1 MMLITFTLFWFTY
14 RYQMIYVSYAKTETN
29 GLIFPKAINQ
39 LFTGL
44 YFQELC
50 LIGLFLLQNEKSCF
64 PQAMI
69 MIVML
74 IFTVLYQIVL
84 NRAFGPLFT
93 YLPITFEDEA
103 VVRDEEWERVQASR
117 WEKKNNEHEPLTAAG
132 EQDAELTIEERE
144 QAHLDEANRKQR
156 EESFGPGSYELSNMD
171 SNKSSGAADQSPRPE
186 AGRRTSSWA
195 NKSRRSSNS
204 RTASHSYAQAHVQAH
219 AEKKDH
225 KHKDPL
231 NAITNTLKRGLDDV
245 ARPMRDIESQVLPAS
260 NLFDNI
266 EDELADVEP
275 TARQKL
281 IKRSF
286 QHPATR
292 AIQPAVWIPHD
303 DLGIAKDE
311 IQRTSAFTQRI
322 WITSVN
328 ARLDA
333 KGKVIYRGL
342 PPDRDP
348 FENIEV

>member
-1 MMLITFTLFWFTY
+1 
-14 RYQMIYVSYAKTETN
+14 
-29 GLIFPKAINQ
+29 
-39 LFTGL
+39 
-44 YFQELC
+44 
-50 LIGLFLLQNEKSCF
+50 
-64 PQAMI
+64 
-69 MIVML
+69 
-74 IFTVLYQIVL
+74 
-84 NRAFGPLFT
+84 
-93 YLPITFEDEA
+93 
-103 VVRDEEWERVQASR
+103 
-117 WEKKNNEHEPLTAAG
+117 LTA
-132 EQDAELTIEERE
+132 EERE
-144 QAHLDEANRKQR
+144 QAHLDETDRKQQ
-156 EESFGPGSYELSNMD
+156 EAAFGPGSYELSNMD
-171 SNKSSGAADQSPRPE
+171 SNKSSGAANQSPRPE
-186 AGRRTSSWA
+186 PGRRNSSWA

-204 RTASHSYAQAHVQAH
+204 RTMSHTHTHTQAH
-219 AEKKDH
+219 AQKKDH
-225 KHKDPL
+225 QHKDPL
-231 NAITNTLKRGLDDV
+231 GAITNTLKRGLDDV
-245 ARPMRDIESQVLPAS
+245 ARPMRDIESSVLPAS

-303 DLGIAKDE
+303 ELGIAKDE